1 MWACAA
7 QSRAARGAAAW
18 WESFTGPPGD
28 SILSVGGKA
37 VQLLGT
43 EAEIGFTGYTES
55 ELRGGS
61 AGTTRAVRREDVV
74 QGWKSPKSARLDL
87 VFVSCPVGDVRHR
100 VRWTKE
106 RTTSSPF
113 QVAREG
119 IKKTSRGEVKTQG
132 PVTTREESQGK

>member
-1 MWACAA
+1 M
-7 QSRAARGAAAW
+7 
-18 WESFTGPPGD
+18 
-28 SILSVGGKA
+28 GGKA

-43 EAEIGFTGYTES
+43 EAEIGFTGYAES

-61 AGTTRAVRREDVV
+61 AGTTQAVRREDVV
-74 QGWKSPKSARLDL
+74 QGWKSPKYARLDL

-100 VRWTKE
+100 ERWTKE
-106 RTTSSPF
+106 GTASSPF